1 MHPFSLNDKELDL
14 VSGGLQAPIGGTII
28 IGGGIV
34 TSAMYGEEG
43 GAHIPPLEPPYETTL
58 AIGEEGG
65 GAV

>member
-14 VSGGLQAPIGGTII
+14 VGGGLSAPVGGSII
-28 IGGGIV
+28 IGGGGV
-34 TSAMYGEEG
+34 TSMMYGEEG
-43 GAHIPPLEPPYETTL
+43 GVQIPPLDPPYETTQ

>member
-14 VSGGLQAPIGGTII
+14 VGGGLQAPVGGTTI

-43 GAHIPPLEPPYETTL
+43 GAQIPPIQPPYDTTQ

-65 GAV
+65 GVV